1 MMTLELLKSEIA
13 KSEAEE
19 EKTYKRLT
27 RELFRALQE
36 PLKALFDQTAEATQ
50 QFAEITPNVLKE
62 APQIIKT
69 LRYCLAPVISQM
81 RLGQLVGLSTTDT
94 FEERGTIP
102 TADQAKQLARWF
114 NDYLDRDRFPWLDQP
129 TMKGAERTLAESY
142 AKLWTVSLQ
151 SNQNAATEYRT
162 KRKEQQESAIATAL
176 DGMGLKDQ
184 DQQPKSPQTE
194 KNKRNPKPQKLG
206 GINEIDDVR
215 PAHFVRNKKVLA
227 GSQKKQTTDLAV
239 RPSTEPKL
247 VCIEAKAVGIK
258 LDSTKRLKELNDKYT
273 DWSNCAL
280 DIVTVGVVAGMFNT
294 DDLVATIKLRGIPIF
309 FEHGLDRL
317 VDYLKTD
324 SYYGKKWNPNTL
336 FPDV

>member
-1 MMTLELLKSEIA
+1 MMNIKLLRSEMA

-36 PLKALFDQTAEATQ
+36 PLKVLFDQTAEATQ
-50 QFAEITPNVLKE
+50 QFTKITADVLKA
-62 APQIIKT
+62 APKIIKT

-81 RLGQLVGLSTTDT
+81 RLGQLVGIGTTEA
-94 FEERGTIP
+94 FEEQGTVP
-102 TADQAKQLARWF
+102 TADQAERLARWF

-129 TMKGAERTLAESY
+129 KMKGAELELAESY

-151 SNQNAATEYRT
+151 SNQNTATEYRT
-162 KRKEQQESAIATAL
+162 KRKEQQESAIAAAL
-176 DGMGLKDQ
+176 TGMGLKDQ
-184 DQQPKSPQTE
+184 DLQPKSPQKE

-215 PAHFVRNKKVLA
+215 PAHYVRNKKILA

-247 VCIEAKAVGIK
+247 FCIEAKAVGIK
-258 LDSTKRLKELNDKYT
+258 LDSTKRLKELSDKSSEWKT
-273 DWSNCAL
+273 HSF
-280 DIVTVGVVAGMFNT
+280 IVTVGVIAGMFSENE
-294 DDLVATIKLRGIPIF
+294 LFATINQGIPIF
-309 FEHGLDRL
+309 FEHALDKL
-317 VDYLKTD
+317 VDFLNTGV
-324 SYYGKKWNPNTL
+324 YYGAKWNP
-336 FPDV
+336 DVRSAPPV